1 MMRRAMT
8 RGQELRYRPRVMR
21 AAGVMAAA
29 ALVVAASACPD
40 PRRAASSS
48 APADSTA
55 GELPFRWAG
64 PVGTAI
70 VVPVSINGRDSVD
83 LILDTGATMTCID
96 TALATELA
104 LPERRA
110 MVGAAVGIGGA
121 GRVRLHAVD
130 SVQIGPVVARDLTV
144 CAMDLQALRSIG
156 GNARGLLGLNVLR
169 SFRVTLDFER
179 KILRLA
185 PAGD

>member
-1 MMRRAMT
+1 MRLMPLLALAVMGSVGCT
-8 RGQELRYRPRVMR
+8 EGMRPSSVS
-21 AAGVMAAA
+21 VTD
-29 ALVVAASACPD
+29 SA
-40 PRRAASSS
+40 
-48 APADSTA
+48 ADSTA

-64 PVGTAI
+64 PVGTAV
-70 VVPVSINGRDSVD
+70 VVPVRINGRDTVD

-104 LPERRA
+104 LPEQRA

-121 GRVRLHAVD
+121 GRVRLHFVD
-130 SVQIGPVVARDLTV
+130 SLQIGPAVARDLTV
-144 CAMDLQALRSIG
+144 CAMDLQALRAVG

-179 KILRLA
+179 KVLRLA
-185 PAGD
+185 PAVD